1 MSHLDENGFVAEP
14 DAEWAAQQ
22 RAMLIVDCG
31 LCDDDGYR
39 VATVCDHED
48 HTEAAKRGMAQVRA
62 AMGWDA

>member
-1 MSHLDENGFVAEP
+1 MLDENGFVAEP
-14 DAEWAAQQ
+14 DAEWSAQQ

-39 VATVCDHED
+39 GATVCDHED
-48 HTEAAKRGMAQVRA
+48 HTGAAKRGMAKVRA